1 MGHFKD
7 QLIPEYRDKDPQKY
21 CSKCEKMISDQIA
34 YNNKGVCDVCKE
46 INE

>member
-21 CSKCEKMISDQIA
+21 CSKCEKMISDNIA
-34 YNNKGVCDVCKE
+34 SVNKGICDECK
-46 INE
+46 NSNK